1 MRRCARVAAGV
12 LTLGLLALVGCSSA
26 TGNGSVNTQEG
37 RMKLRQQ
44 ENAQLADRPTSE
56 ERVAE
61 LTRAQDAVRARLE
74 QELGLTRW
82 SDTELGGGAGC
93 AEFPVSD
100 GRTAF
105 LSGLTLT
112 GGVPDAHWDRAAV
125 LTEQV
130 LRDFGFGAAETV
142 VDNPG
147 EHEVVLR
154 GQLGALVRFGTLA
167 NATLALETGCHLP
180 ADVAASLPPGRA
192 GR

>member
-1 MRRCARVAAGV
+1 VVDAVRRRARVAAGV
-12 LTLGLLALVGCSSA
+12 LALGLLALVGCSS
-26 TGNGSVNTQEG
+26 TGNGRVNTPEG
-37 RMKLRQQ
+37 RMQLRQEQ
-44 ENAQLADRPTSE
+44 NAQLAGRPTSE

-61 LTRAQDAVRARLE
+61 LTRAQDAVRVRLE

-82 SDTELGGGAGC
+82 SDTGLGDGGAGC

-100 GRTAF
+100 GRTAS
-105 LSGLTLT
+105 LSGLLLT
-112 GGVPDAHWDRAAV
+112 GGVPDAQWDRAAV

-180 ADVAASLPPGRA
+180 ADVAASLLPG
-192 GR
+192 